1 MAMRLSRMK
10 KQTGFTLIEFAVA
23 MGVTAIAL
31 AATMLAF
38 RNATLVN
45 QSVTLNEDMSDNIR
59 AGLNLMQQDLIQTGT
74 GIPTGGISVPT
85 GAPSG
90 ACTSGFTNIKRPMLT
105 GTTFFPHCN
114 VAMPAIE
121 PGSGI
126 GVNGNDVI
134 TLMYQDNSLNVSK
147 YQINQPT
154 GTGAPGSGGG
164 CAGSISLTGSFA
176 IFDPLCVVSPSPSGA
191 TINPGD
197 VLMFSNTYGNALVVV
212 TSVSWPTVF
221 FASGDGFALNQ
232 TGLPCG
238 TLRQLQNGG
247 QQVNPPPPA
256 SPLTPCSVLATG
268 TSYPP
273 TTVER
278 ITIVSYYLDDATVPN
293 HTQLIRRVNFN
304 TGQTVGDT
312 LQTLHFNYN
321 YNDGIA
327 TNQPSVPTGYN
338 ESQIR
343 SVNISLGSQ
352 SDTVSTRTGR
362 YMQSQIQTQVSLR
375 SMAYFNN
382 YR

>member
-10 KQTGFTLIEFAVA
+10 KQTGFTLIEFAIA
-23 MGVTAIAL
+23 MGITAL
-31 AATMLAF
+31 AVAGTMLAF

-45 QSVTLNEDMSDNIR
+45 QSVTLSEDMSDNIR

-90 ACTSGFTNIKRPMLT
+90 SCTSGFTNINRPLVT
-105 GTTFFPHCN
+105 GSTIFPHCN

-121 PGSGI
+121 PGSAI
-126 GVNGNDVI
+126 GANGNDEI
-134 TLMYQDNSLNVSK
+134 TLMYQDNSLNISK
-147 YQINQPT
+147 YAINQPT
-154 GTGAPGSGGG
+154 GTGAPGNNGG
-164 CAGSISLTGSFA
+164 CAGSISNVGASAT
-176 IFDPLCVVSPSPSGA
+176 FDPACVVSPSPSGG
-191 TINPGD
+191 TISPGD
-197 VLMFSNTYGNALVVV
+197 LLMFSNTYGNALVVV

-221 FASGDGFALNQ
+221 FAGGDGFGLNQ

-247 QQVNPPPPA
+247 QQVNPPAPA
-256 SPLTPCSVLATG
+256 QPLVPCTVLATG

-278 ITIVSYYLDDATVPN
+278 ITMVTYYLDSTAVPN

-312 LQTLHFNYN
+312 LQTLHFTYN

-327 TNQPSVPTGYN
+327 TNQPAVPNGHN

-343 SVNISLGSQ
+343 SVNITLGSQ
-352 SDTVSTRTGR
+352 SDNVSMRTGQ
-362 YMQSQIQTQVSLR
+362 YLQSQIQTQVSLR

-382 YR
+382 YK

>member
-10 KQTGFTLIEFAVA
+10 KQTGFTLIEFAIA
-23 MGVTAIAL
+23 MGITAL
-31 AATMLAF
+31 AVSATMLAF

-45 QSVTLNEDMSDNIR
+45 QSVTLTQDMSDNIR

-85 GAPSG
+85 SAPSG
-90 ACTSGFTNIKRPMLT
+90 SCGSGFTNIKRPLVT
-105 GTTFFPHCN
+105 GSTFFPHCN

-121 PGSGI
+121 PGNAI
-126 GVNGNDVI
+126 GTNGNDEI

-147 YQINQPT
+147 YQINQPA
-154 GTGAPGSGGG
+154 GTGAPGNNGG
-164 CAGSISLTGSFA
+164 CAGTIALNGAFA
-176 IFDPLCVVSPSPSGA
+176 TFDPLCVVSPSPSGG

-197 VLMFSNTYGNALVVV
+197 LLMFSNTYGNALVVV

-221 FASGDGFALNQ
+221 FAAGDAFGFNQ

-247 QQVNPPPPA
+247 QQQNPAPPA
-256 SPLTPCSVLATG
+256 APLPPCSVLATG

-278 ITIVSYYLDDATVPN
+278 ITMVSYYLDSTTVPN

-304 TGQTVGDT
+304 TGQTVGDSF
-312 LQTLHFNYN
+312 QTLDFTYN

-327 TNQPSVPTGYN
+327 TNQPAVPTGHS
-338 ESQIR
+338 ETQIR

-352 SDTVSTRTGR
+352 SDTLSTRTGK

-375 SMAYFNN
+375 SMAYTNN
-382 YR
+382 YK

>member
-1 MAMRLSRMK
+1 MK
-10 KQTGFTLIEFAVA
+10 KQTGFTLIEFAIA
-23 MGVTAIAL
+23 MGVTTIAV

-45 QSVTLNEDMSDNIR
+45 QSVTLSEDMSDNIR

-90 ACTSGFTNIKRPMLT
+90 GCTAGFTNIKRPLLT
-105 GTTFFPHCN
+105 GSTFFPHCN

-126 GVNGNDVI
+126 GENGNDEI
-134 TLMYQDNSLNVSK
+134 TLMYQDNSLNVSQ

-154 GTGAPGSGGG
+154 GTGAPGNNGG
-164 CAGSISLTGSFA
+164 CAGSISLTGASA
-176 IFDPLCVVSPSPSGA
+176 TFDPLCVVSPSPSGG

-197 VLMFSNTYGNALVVV
+197 LLMFSNTYGNALVAV

-221 FASGDGFALNQ
+221 FAAGDGFGLNQ

-247 QQVNPPPPA
+247 QQVNPV
-256 SPLTPCSVLATG
+256 TPCSALVTG

-278 ITIVSYYLDDATVPN
+278 ITMVTYYLDNTTVPN
-293 HTQLIRRVNFN
+293 HIQLIRRVNFN

-312 LQTLHFNYN
+312 LQALHFTYN
-321 YNDGIA
+321 YNDGLA
-327 TNQPSVPTGYN
+327 TNQPSVPNGYN
-338 ESQIR
+338 ETQIR

-352 SDTVSTRTGR
+352 SDTVSTRTGQ

-375 SMAYFNN
+375 SMAYTNN
-382 YR
+382 YH

>member
-1 MAMRLSRMK
+1 MK
-10 KQTGFTLIEFAVA
+10 KQTGFTLVEFAIA
-23 MGVTAIAL
+23 MGVTAVAV

-45 QSVTLNEDMSDNIR
+45 QTVTLSEDMSDNIR

-85 GAPSG
+85 SAPSG
-90 ACTSGFTNIKRPMLT
+90 SCTAGFTNIKRPLLT

-126 GVNGNDVI
+126 GEGGNDEI

-147 YQINQPT
+147 YQINQAT
-154 GTGAPGSGGG
+154 GTGAPGTNGG
-164 CAGSISLTGSFA
+164 CAGSISLTGSSA
-176 IFDPLCVVSPSPSGA
+176 TFDPACVVSPSPSGG

-197 VLMFSNTYGNALVVV
+197 LLMFSNTYGNALVVV

-221 FASGDGFALNQ
+221 FASGDGFGLNQ

-247 QQVNPPPPA
+247 QQQNPAPPA
-256 SPLTPCSVLATG
+256 APLTPCTVLATG

-278 ITIVSYYLDDATVPN
+278 ITMVTYYLDNTTVPN

-312 LQTLHFNYN
+312 LQTLHFTFN

-327 TNQPSVPTGYN
+327 TNQPAVPTGHS

-352 SDTVSTRTGR
+352 SDTVSTRTGQ

-382 YR
+382 YK

>member
-45 QSVTLNEDMSDNIR
+45 QSVTLNEDMTDNIR
-59 AGLNLMQQDLIQTGT
+59 AGLNLMQQDLIQTAT

-90 ACTSGFTNIKRPMLT
+90 GCTAGFTNIKRPLLT

-121 PGSGI
+121 PGNAI
-126 GVNGNDVI
+126 GENGNDEV

-154 GTGAPGSGGG
+154 GTGAPGNNGG
-164 CAGSISLTGSFA
+164 CAGTIALNGASAT
-176 IFDPLCVVSPSPSGA
+176 FDPACVVSPSPSGA
-191 TINPGD
+191 TINAGD
-197 VLMFSNTYGNALVVV
+197 LLMFSNTYGNALVAV

-221 FASGDGFALNQ
+221 FASGDAFGLNQ

-247 QQVNPPPPA
+247 QQQNPV
-256 SPLTPCSVLATG
+256 TPCSALVTG

-278 ITIVSYYLDDATVPN
+278 ITMVSYYLDNITVPN

-312 LQTLHFNYN
+312 LQTLQFTFNF
-321 YNDGIA
+321 NDGIA

-343 SVNISLGSQ
+343 SVNIALGSQ
-352 SDTVSTRTGR
+352 SDTVSTRTGQ
-362 YMQSQIQTQVSLR
+362 YTQSQIQTQVSLR

-382 YR
+382 YH